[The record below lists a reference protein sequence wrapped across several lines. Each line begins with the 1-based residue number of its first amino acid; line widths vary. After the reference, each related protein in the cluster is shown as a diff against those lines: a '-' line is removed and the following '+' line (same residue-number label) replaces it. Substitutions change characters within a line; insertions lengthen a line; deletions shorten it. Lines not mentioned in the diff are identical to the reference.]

1 MLVYDL
7 EIEIERAF
15 GRINPISLLPSQRAV
30 LHLFLEKTQ
39 SFCFH
44 KVVTLEGVEKAK
56 PDRWLFFL
64 IITIA
69 LFLASAIL
77 FPTFVTDGFSWQ
89 ALLSSVGPVIWGF
102 SLFFLYRTKN
112 ERRVCWFSA
121 VPALLWLIPTIM
133 EIGTAVIH

>member
-1 MLVYDL
+1 MQVDKFPDL
-7 EIEIERAF
+7 MF
-15 GRINPISLLPSQRAV
+15 PSQIAALPYSV
-30 LHLFLEKTQ
+30 EGIAL
-39 SFCFH
+39 FCFH
-44 KVVTLEGVEKAK
+44 RAVTLEGVERAK
-56 PDRWLFFL
+56 PGRWLFFL

-89 ALLSSVGPVIWGF
+89 ALLSSIGPVIWGF
-102 SLFFLYRTKN
+102 SLFFLYHTKN

-133 EIGTAVIH
+133 EIGTAAVDL